1 MITDANNTSYDGTV
15 LATQLNTLIL
25 GAQNI
30 TYTGPAD
37 AAGNIPDPVNR
48 TITVLPK
55 PLGIA
60 PSLALSPVT
69 SITNGTRYPTL
80 GGANSITTAT
90 IEDSTYALVTAP
102 IGKGVQIINITDPYN
117 PINASSITDGTSYP
131 TLSVAI
137 SITTATIEDSTY
149 ALVAS
154 FADNGVQIINITD
167 PYNPTNASHV
177 VDSERYPTLDGATF
191 ITTAT
196 IEDSTYALVAASS
209 DNGVQIINITDPYN
223 PINVSHIVKSERYP
237 VLGGANSITTATIEG
252 STYALVTAPTD
263 NGVQIINITD
273 PYHPTNA
280 SNITDGTR
288 YPTLNGANSITTATI
303 GESTYALVTAYT
315 DNGSSKHDHLLY
327 KSCYLES
334 IILQDPTSRSWHY

>member
-1 MITDANNTSYDGTV
+1 MNYHIRRRKFDY
-15 LATQLNTLIL
+15 Q
-25 GAQNI
+25 
-30 TYTGPAD
+30 
-37 AAGNIPDPVNR
+37 
-48 TITVLPK
+48 
-55 PLGIA
+55 
-60 PSLALSPVT
+60 
-69 SITNGTRYPTL
+69 
-80 GGANSITTAT
+80 

-196 IEDSTYALVAASS
+196 IESSIVA
-209 DNGVQIINITDPYN
+209 V
-223 PINVSHIVKSERYP
+223 V
-237 VLGGANSITTATIEG
+237 IEI
-252 STYALVTAPTD
+252 A
-263 NGVQIINITD
+263 
-273 PYHPTNA
+273 
-280 SNITDGTR
+280 
-288 YPTLNGANSITTATI
+288 TLNVG
-303 GESTYALVTAYT
+303 
-315 DNGSSKHDHLLY
+315 
-327 KSCYLES
+327 
-334 IILQDPTSRSWHY
+334 

>member
-1 MITDANNTSYDGTV
+1 MHPITLYSNRNTYQDPGTMITDANNTSYDGTV

-60 PSLALSPVT
+60 PSLDLSPVT

-102 IGKGVQIINITDPYN
+102 IDNGVQIINITDPYN

-137 SITTATIEDSTY
+137 SITTATIEESTY

-167 PYNPTNASHV
+167 PYNPTNASHY
-177 VDSERYPTLDGATF
+177 SE
-191 ITTAT
+191 
-196 IEDSTYALVAASS
+196 
-209 DNGVQIINITDPYN
+209 
-223 PINVSHIVKSERYP
+223 
-237 VLGGANSITTATIEG
+237 
-252 STYALVTAPTD
+252 
-263 NGVQIINITD
+263 
-273 PYHPTNA
+273 
-280 SNITDGTR
+280 
-288 YPTLNGANSITTATI
+288 
-303 GESTYALVTAYT
+303 
-315 DNGSSKHDHLLY
+315 
-327 KSCYLES
+327 
-334 IILQDPTSRSWHY
+334 QDTQH